1 MLSAHQYKTAF
12 LFQWLRMLAQL
23 QHAENEQG
31 RSQLSSSFCLFV
43 TASVVA
49 VVLPSRKWYGI
60 CDIYTGGGKCRN
72 AFAVPSQCSLVRSGD
87 KALKF
92 KATKCFSHWKKPL
105 IVFRMIV
112 LKETR
117 RTDSLF
123 EWSTWH
129 RSCDGLTSFCNVR
142 YVRFTCLKTTTRFS

>member
-31 RSQLSSSFCLFV
+31 GSQLSSSFCLFV

-117 RTDSLF
+117 KPIHCLNEAHGIVVDMVL
-123 EWSTWH
+123 
-129 RSCDGLTSFCNVR
+129 L
-142 YVRFTCLKTTTRFS
+142 RFATCATCVSRA